1 MNYET
6 RQRVGVAATTVL
18 VATISYFLWSDPYSH
33 GHIGGEYA
41 VFTRD
46 FSQLRPYPWQIGA
59 SIVLTIFMGCGM
71 VQVFRNRPKSA
82 MFLFAAEGV
91 FFLVLNLLYV
101 VRDGLQVRATS
112 GDQGDALAAEVTL
125 TGMVLRV
132 ILLLVIRQSLGQ
144 MPLIQDAAEQA
155 RRPPR

>member
-1 MNYET
+1 MNYKT
-6 RQRVGVAATTVL
+6 RQRVGVAATMVL

-33 GHIGGEYA
+33 GYIGGEYA

-46 FSQLRPYPWQIGA
+46 FTQLRPHPWQIGA
-59 SIVLTIFMGCGM
+59 SVVLTIFMGCGL
-71 VQVFRNRPKSA
+71 VQVFRSRPKSA

-91 FFLVLNLLYV
+91 LFLVLNLLYV

-132 ILLLVIRQSLGQ
+132 ILLLLVIQCCR
-144 MPLIQDAAEQA
+144 AEA
-155 RRPPR
+155 P